1 MSWSFLKRFSPRAD
15 TGAAASSSPS
25 KGSVGRESAE
35 DARPTRT
42 LRSPALAALFDALE
56 SADPATPAKGSQ
68 LLDLGPALGNNIEIL
83 GQRTSGLRIADL
95 YRSFASR
102 RGTGPAEVV
111 TAQTLDDLAPYREE
125 RDGEGPVHLRRGYH
139 AVLAWDVVAYLE
151 PHELDALV
159 ERLAHWVRPG
169 GVVHA
174 IVYHGKAMPAE
185 PRQFRIVG
193 LGHGTGPYRGALGEL
208 HYTEASSN
216 RQAPDLP
223 PARIE
228 KLFEPFRLER
238 SFLLQDGA
246 REYLFVREE
255 ED

>member
-1 MSWSFLKRFSPRAD
+1 VSWSFLKRFGP
-15 TGAAASSSPS
+15 GAQRGDAGPGTPPSNPSSKPTEAPQS
-25 KGSVGRESAE
+25 
-35 DARPTRT
+35 TRT

-95 YRSFASR
+95 YRSLAR
-102 RGTGPAEVV
+102 GRGTGAPEVV
-111 TAQTLDDLAPYREE
+111 TADTLDDLAPYRED
-125 RDGEGPVHLRRGYH
+125 RDGAGPVHLRRGYH

-151 PHELDALV
+151 PHELEALV
-159 ERLAHWVRPG
+159 ARLARWVRPG

-174 IVYHGKAMPAE
+174 IVYHGKSMPAE

-193 LGHGTGPYRGALGEL
+193 LGSGTGPYRGTLGEL
-208 HYTEASSN
+208 HYSQGTSSVPS
-216 RQAPDLP
+216 PDLP

-228 KLFEPFRLER
+228 KLFEPFRMEK

-255 ED
+255 